1 MREQGEPASAITVEY
16 RPHGQSRSDSPP
28 GIATGFKCLTPIQRE
43 GWTPS
48 GSPQV
53 LISGQL
59 YKKLPEDLRRQ
70 GEPASA
76 TRNTGHTDNPFEM
89 DSPPGIAIQLRAPR
103 AGYHMVRLGP
113 RWTEDHI
120 NASSATETAYGA
132 LNGAGS
138 YLERISGVIAW
149 DWKDWHRRWRDSP
162 KRHPPSWTG

>member
-1 MREQGEPASAITVEY
+1 MKEQGEPASAITVEY
-16 RPHGQSRSDSPP
+16 RPHGQSKS
-28 GIATGFKCLTPIQRE
+28 
-43 GWTPS
+43 
-48 GSPQV
+48 
-53 LISGQL
+53 
-59 YKKLPEDLRRQ
+59 
-70 GEPASA
+70 
-76 TRNTGHTDNPFEM
+76 

>member
-76 TRNTGHTDNPFEM
+76 TRNTGHTDNPNRIRPLGLPYN
-89 DSPPGIAIQLRAPR
+89 SAHRAR
-103 AGYHMVRLGP
+103 DII
-113 RWTEDHI
+113 WF
-120 NASSATETAYGA
+120 ASDLDG
-132 LNGAGS
+132 
-138 YLERISGVIAW
+138 
-149 DWKDWHRRWRDSP
+149 RR
-162 KRHPPSWTG
+162 TI